1 MAGTDEHQAGDD
13 TAEQSASEETPDE
26 PVVAPEPV
34 EDADGPHPSEG
45 LQIRGEVLTVD
56 RVAADAVPADYPVE
70 ITTKQALAVE
80 VSIGGPDGITVVV
93 YFETPTMGVDGRLG
107 RLLTLAELDEPTDLV
122 GKSLLLTVEEG
133 YYMPVVPEDPTR
145 GDGRGVYGIGL
156 GLLPSLLVGFV
167 GIFAPGA
174 DVIASTPFV
183 LAWLVGTFLVLPVSV
198 YIDAVNLRATTD
210 WQGAPRNW
218 TILAVIPP
226 INVVAIP
233 LYLIGRE
240 NAQPLI

>member
-1 MAGTDEHQAGDD
+1 MAGTDESQASDE
-13 TAEQSASEETPDE
+13 TADQQETPSE

-45 LQIRGEVLTVD
+45 LQIRGEVIGVD
-56 RVAADAVPADYPVE
+56 RVSASAVPADYPVT
-70 ITTKQALAVE
+70 ITTEQALAVE
-80 VSIGGPDGITVVV
+80 VSIGGPDEIAVVV
-93 YFETPTMGVDGRLG
+93 YFETPKMGVDGRLG
-107 RLLTLAELDEPTDLV
+107 RLLTLAETDDPADIV
-122 GKSLLLTVEEG
+122 GKSLLLTVEDG
-133 YYMPVVPEDPTR
+133 FYMPVVPEDPSR

-156 GLLPSLLVGFV
+156 GLVPSLLVGLV
-167 GIFAPGA
+167 GIFAPGS
-174 DVIASTPFV
+174 DLIATTPFV

-210 WQGAPRNW
+210 WEGSPRNW
-218 TILAVIPP
+218 TILAALPP

-240 NAQPLI
+240 NAQPII

>member
-1 MAGTDEHQAGDD
+1 VAGTDEPQTSDD
-13 TAEQSASEETPDE
+13 GAEQSASEETPSE

-34 EDADGPHPSEG
+34 EDVDGPHPSER
-45 LQIRGEVLTVD
+45 LQIRGEVLTID
-56 RVAADAVPADYPVE
+56 RVPADTVPADYPVE
-70 ITTKQALAVE
+70 ITTEQALTVE
-80 VSIGGPDGITVVV
+80 VSIGGPDEITVVV

-107 RLLTLAELDEPTDLV
+107 RLLTLAETDDPADIV

-133 YYMPVVPEDPTR
+133 YYMPVVPEDPSR
-145 GDGRGVYGIGL
+145 GDGRAVYGIGL

-167 GIFAPGA
+167 GIFAPGS
-174 DVIASTPFV
+174 DIVASTPFV
-183 LAWLVGTFLVLPVSV
+183 LAWFVGTFLVLPISV
-198 YIDAVNLRATTD
+198 YVDAVNLRATTD
-210 WQGAPRNW
+210 WEGSPRNW
-218 TILAVIPP
+218 AILAVIPP

>member
-1 MAGTDEHQAGDD
+1 VAGTDERQTGDE
-13 TAEQSASEETPDE
+13 TAEQSASEEPPDE

-45 LQIRGEVLTVD
+45 LRIRGEVTGVD
-56 RVAADAVPADYPVE
+56 RVSTDAVPADYPVE
-70 ITTKQALAVE
+70 ITTEQALAVE
-80 VSIGGPDGITVVV
+80 VSIGGPDEITVVV
-93 YFETPTMGVDGRLG
+93 YFETGVDGRLG
-107 RLLTLAELDEPTDLV
+107 RLLTLAEIDDPADIV
-122 GKSLLLTVEEG
+122 GKSLLLTVEAG
-133 YYMPVVPEDPTR
+133 YYMPVVPEDPSR

-156 GLLPSLLVGFV
+156 GLAPSLLVGIL
-167 GIFAPGA
+167 GIFAPGSA
-174 DVIASTPFV
+174 VIASTPFV
-183 LAWLVGTFLVLPVSV
+183 LAWFVGTFLVLPVSV

-210 WQGAPRNW
+210 WQGSPRNW